1 MAAPDPTPPPL
12 LRQQT
17 LFEPCLMTSK
27 AAVPSFSCGVGCWCK
42 CWRGCGGGGHWRRR
56 SAGSSSSDHDRAPLR
71 LAPPLTLASEAT
83 ATVRSAAR
91 TAGGGGKSM
100 PGRLHGH
107 PAGRRP
113 PRLCG
118 GCAARR
124 WRRGA
129 GSAAAADTAVNAD
142 DRPLMGTGADGGGG
156 EWGQGWQGLQRAPRR
171 RLRRWRRPRRQRGR
185 RQRRRRQRQRR
196 GVAAPAAD
204 SSGRPVHGTARGS
217 GRKADV
223 HRTTKRTH

>member
-1 MAAPDPTPPPL
+1 MAAPDPKPPPL
-12 LRQQT
+12 LRPQT
-17 LFEPCLMTSK
+17 LCEPCLMTAK

-91 TAGGGGKSM
+91 TAGGGGESM

-107 PAGRRP
+107 PACRRP

-118 GCAARR
+118 GCAAQR

-129 GSAAAADTAVNAD
+129 SSAAAADTAVNAD

-156 EWGQGWQGLQRAPRR
+156 EWGQGWQGLQ
-171 RLRRWRRPRRQRGR
+171 LS
-185 RQRRRRQRQRR
+185 
-196 GVAAPAAD
+196 VCTSD
-204 SSGRPVHGTARGS
+204 L
-217 GRKADV
+217 
-223 HRTTKRTH
+223 